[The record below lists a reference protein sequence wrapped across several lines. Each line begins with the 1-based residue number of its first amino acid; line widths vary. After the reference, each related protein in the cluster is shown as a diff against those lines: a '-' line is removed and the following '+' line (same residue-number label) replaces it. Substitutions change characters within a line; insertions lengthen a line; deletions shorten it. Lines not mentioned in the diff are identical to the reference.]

1 VVGEASRVICA
12 RRSSMGQLSLSIV
25 TIPPATRRLLVL
37 ALGLALVLATAPSA
51 GAANGDPAAHRRQV
65 QQQRAQAAAKVNVLK
80 ASDAEIERALDTI
93 NANVRAQE
101 AAMASAQQAA
111 DQASAQAIAARA
123 EEQRTAAELRRLQ
136 GAMRQVAVDA
146 YVRGPAGNG
155 AMLKGSTLSD
165 VVLRQRLL
173 DTALG
178 HSTDV
183 ADQLRATAQDLALKR
198 RLAEEA
204 VARALERRKAV
215 AARLGEVSAARMAK
229 QRLADS
235 VESRL
240 EQALAEADSLAAV
253 DRQLAAQIASRQAS
267 IARRIGPTSNRGG
280 GGSRPTGTP
289 SLTTVRGITVATS
302 IAGKLE
308 SMLSAADGAGL
319 SLSGTGY
326 RSSEGQVAARRAN
339 CGTSDYDIYDK
350 PASQCHPP
358 TARPGQS
365 MHEQGLAIDFTNNG
379 ALIQSHSN
387 PAWQWLN
394 SNASRYGFYNLP
406 SEAWHWS
413 TNGN

>member
-1 VVGEASRVICA
+1 
-12 RRSSMGQLSLSIV
+12 
-25 TIPPATRRLLVL
+25 
-37 ALGLALVLATAPSA
+37 
-51 GAANGDPAAHRRQV
+51 
-65 QQQRAQAAAKVNVLK
+65 
-80 ASDAEIERALDTI
+80 
-93 NANVRAQE
+93 
-101 AAMASAQQAA
+101 
-111 DQASAQAIAARA
+111 
-123 EEQRTAAELRRLQ
+123 
-136 GAMRQVAVDA
+136 MREVAVDA
-146 YVRGPAGNG
+146 YVRGPAANETMLQG
-155 AMLKGSTLSD
+155 ATLSD
-165 VVLRQRLL
+165 VVLRERLL
-173 DTALG
+173 ETALG

-204 VARALERRKAV
+204 VARALERRRAV
-215 AARLGEVSAARMAK
+215 AARLGEVSAARLAK

-253 DRQLAAQIASRQAS
+253 DRQLAAQIAARQAS
-267 IARRIGPTSNRGG
+267 LARRIGPTSGRSG

-302 IAGKLE
+302 IAGNLE
-308 SMLSAADGAGL
+308 SLLSAADGAGL
-319 SLSGTGY
+319 SLGGTGY
-326 RSSEGQVAARRAN
+326 RSSDGQVAARRAN
-339 CGTSDYDIYDK
+339 CGPSDYDIYDR

-387 PAWQWLN
+387 PAWQWLSN
-394 SNASRYGFYNLP
+394 NASRYGFYNLP